1 MAVFTNTQAKGNR
14 ESLADVIKDISPE
27 DFPALSNVGKG
38 KAYATR
44 EDWQTDALTA
54 GNKDNAVLE
63 GADSTLPALTATTLL
78 SNHVQDF
85 EISFAISN
93 VQEKVRKAGRKSEV
107 SYQVEKAFRQ
117 LKTDVEASIT
127 QNNAAVARIAGTT
140 AGKSASLETF
150 AWAINNTASATGAHG
165 TGTPNGSTTV
175 VTSGAPTTAPVD
187 SGTTRAFTEA
197 QLKAT
202 LADGFSKGA
211 RYKMALMPFA
221 QKQVM
226 AGTGFPGVA
235 GTRLNMQIGKKE
247 MGGIIGAVDVYVSDA
262 GAIMLT
268 PDAHMRTKTVILLD
282 PECVQT
288 LWLQDYEHE
297 VLAPTGPYTKH
308 RVGCNM
314 TLKVSNPRGV
324 AKIADLT

>member
-27 DFPALSNVGKG
+27 DFPALSNCGKG

-44 EDWQTDALTA
+44 EDWQTDALSA

-63 GADSTLPALTATTLL
+63 GADSTLPAINPTTLL

-127 QNNAAVARIAGTT
+127 TQNVAVARIAGTT
-140 AGKSASLETF
+140 AGKSAGLEAF
-150 AWAINNTASATGAHG
+150 AWAINNSAAATGAHG
-165 TGTPNGSTTV
+165 TGGATTV
-175 VTSGAPTTAPVD
+175 VTSGAPTTAITD
-187 SGTTRAFTEA
+187 GTQRAFTEA
-197 QLKAT
+197 QLKAA
-202 LADGFSKGA
+202 LADGFSKGS
-211 RYKMALMPFA
+211 RFKMALLPFA

-226 AGTGFPGVA
+226 ASFTGVA
-235 GTRLNMQIGKKE
+235 STRLNMAVGKKE

-268 PDAHMRTKTVILLD
+268 PDAHMRTRTVILLD
-282 PECVQT
+282 PEAVQT
-288 LWLQDYEHE
+288 LWLQDYEHQE
-297 VLAPTGPYTKH
+297 LAPTGPYTKH
-308 RVGCNM
+308 RVGCNL
-314 TLKVSNPRGV
+314 TLKVSNPRAL
-324 AKIADLT
+324 AKISDLT

>member
-27 DFPALSNVGKG
+27 DFPALTNCGKG

-44 EDWQTDALTA
+44 EDWQTDALSA

-63 GADSTLPALTATTLL
+63 GADSTLPAINPTTLL

-127 QNNAAVARIAGTT
+127 TQNVAVARIAGTT
-140 AGKSASLETF
+140 AGKSAGLEAF
-150 AWAINNTASATGAHG
+150 AWAINNSASATGAHG
-165 TGTPNGSTTV
+165 TGGATTV
-175 VTSGAPTTAPVD
+175 VTSGAPTTAITD
-187 SGTTRAFTEA
+187 GTQRAFTEA
-197 QLKAT
+197 QLKAA
-202 LADGFSKGA
+202 LADGFSKGS
-211 RYKMALMPFA
+211 RFKMALMPFA

-235 GTRLNMQIGKKE
+235 GTRLNMQVGKKE

-268 PDAHMRTKTVILLD
+268 PDAHMRTRTVILLD
-282 PECVQT
+282 PDAVQT

-297 VLAPTGPYTKH
+297 ELAKTGAYTKH
-308 RVGCNM
+308 RVGCNL
-314 TLKVSNPRGV
+314 TLKVSNPRAL